1 MADRNVEGA
10 PGPCVHGSLSGACGV
25 SVEGENRKEGS
36 CFHPSMCNIQS
47 AREVESEPKQQNLNH
62 GEHRHSSPIEIPST
76 KALSA
81 PLTSGLRTRDVK
93 SLSFGVAYYSSIA
106 N

>member
-1 MADRNVEGA
+1 MAL
-10 PGPCVHGSLSGACGV
+10 SLV
-25 SVEGENRKEGS
+25 TVVYQGENRKEGS
-36 CFHPSMCNIQS
+36 LLHSSVCNIQS

-62 GEHRHSSPIEIPST
+62 GDHRHSSPIEIPST

-81 PLTSGLRTRDVK
+81 PLTNGLRIHDVK
-93 SLSFGVAYYSSIA
+93 SLSFGMVCYSSIA